1 MRLHL
6 LGLPHTVTRDD
17 YSHCAF
23 TGKVQKFAPMMRP
36 LGYDVIHYG
45 VEGAEAGATAYV
57 EVMSRELQIA
67 LLGHDQSD
75 KQKFH
80 GDDANVGNPL
90 YTEYNHLLRPLLEAH
105 VEPGDIV
112 CHPFGFAHASAAGT
126 HKGINIETGIG
137 YPDTYFPFRVF
148 ESYAWMHWHLG
159 KHSRAGNSYEWVIP
173 NYFVAEDWP
182 VTVAPEGYVLYFG
195 RLTPIKGC
203 QVVSEIAKQ
212 MPDTKFILCGQGD
225 PTPFLTSDNIEYRPP
240 VTGKARAALLGNARA
255 VLMPTQYV
263 EPFGGVSVEALLTG
277 TPVLASPFG
286 AFPEIIESG
295 KTGFLP
301 RVLAEWVRGIELAPH
316 LDRCYI
322 ANSARARYALEAV
335 GPMYDAVF
343 RQLHGLHQGRDWY
356 SYPGRW

>member
-45 VEGAEAGATAYV
+45 VEGAEAGATEYI
-57 EVMSRELQIA
+57 EVMSRDVQVA

-105 VEPGDIV
+105 VEPGDLV

-126 HKGINIETGIG
+126 HKGVNIETGIG

-148 ESYAWMHWHLG
+148 ESQAWLHWHLG
-159 KHSRAGNSYEWVIP
+159 KHGRAGNSYEWVIP

-182 VTVAPEGYVLYFG
+182 VVSTPQDYVLYFG

-203 QVVSEIAKQ
+203 GVVADIARQ
-212 MPDTKFILCGQGD
+212 MPETRFVLCGQGD
-225 PTPFLTSDNIEYRPP
+225 PTPFLTSPNIEYLPP

-263 EPFGGVSVEALLTG
+263 EPFGGVCVEAMLTG

-286 AFPEIIESG
+286 AFPELIRHGE
-295 KTGFLP
+295 TGFLP
-301 RVLAEWVRGIELAPH
+301 RVLMEWVRGIERAGSLNRAAIGQ
-316 LDRCYI
+316 Y
-322 ANSARARYALEAV
+322 ARSRFSLESV
-335 GPMYDAVF
+335 GPQYDLVF
-343 RQLHGLHQGRDWY
+343 QQLSALAAGRDWY
-356 SYPGRW
+356 TYPGSL

>member
-1 MRLHL
+1 MRLHF

-57 EVMSRELQIA
+57 EVMSRELQVA

-80 GDDANVGNPL
+80 GDDANIGNPL
-90 YTEYNHLLRPLLEAH
+90 YTEYNHLLRPLLEAN
-105 VEPGDIV
+105 VEPGDLV
-112 CHPFGFAHASAAGT
+112 CHPFGFAHATAAST
-126 HKGINIETGIG
+126 HKGVNVETGIG

-148 ESYAWMHWHLG
+148 ESQAWLHWHLG
-159 KHSRAGNSYEWVIP
+159 RHSRAGNSYEWVIP

-182 VTVAPEGYVLYFG
+182 VVAAPQDYVLYFG

-203 QVVSEIAKQ
+203 GVVADIAKR
-212 MPDTKFILCGQGD
+212 MPNTKFVLCGQGD
-225 PTPFLTSDNIEYRPP
+225 PTPFLTSENIEYLPP

-255 VLMPTQYV
+255 VLMPTQYI
-263 EPFGGVSVEALLTG
+263 EPFGGVCVEAMLTG

-286 AFPEIIESG
+286 AFPELIRHGE
-295 KTGFLP
+295 TGFLP
-301 RVLAEWVRGIELAPH
+301 RVLMEWVRGIERAGELNRVAIGH
-316 LDRCYI
+316 Y
-322 ANSARARYALEAV
+322 ARARFSLEAV
-335 GPMYDAVF
+335 GPQYDLVF
-343 RQLHGLHQGRDWY
+343 QQLSALAAGRDWY
-356 SYPGRW
+356 TYPGSL